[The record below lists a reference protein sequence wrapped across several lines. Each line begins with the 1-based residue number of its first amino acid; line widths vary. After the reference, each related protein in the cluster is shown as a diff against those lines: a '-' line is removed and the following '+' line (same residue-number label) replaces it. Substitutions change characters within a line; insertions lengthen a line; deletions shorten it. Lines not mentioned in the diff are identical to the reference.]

1 MGSIK
6 DINIKNR
13 TYHFYDDMINIKHFD
28 LSLLKLDKNSLK
40 YIVILYLGYITK
52 KDKYAVNSEN
62 HFYIDCS

>member
-28 LSLLKLDKNSLK
+28 LSLLKLHKNSLK
-40 YIVILYLGYITK
+40 YIVILCLGYITK
-52 KDKYAVNSEN
+52 KDKYAVNS
-62 HFYIDCS
+62 